1 MNKAHC
7 IVSRFT
13 DVYGR
18 LMKYRMTFF
27 QQGRGQPPYIHS
39 RAQPISL
46 WTGLSFAVRPPHPP
60 NLTFK
65 SRDMKWQM
73 PISAH
78 MMPEMNVRG
87 RSKLHE

>member
-1 MNKAHC
+1 MD
-7 IVSRFT
+7 SRLTSIAGYSLFHH
-13 DVYGR
+13 
-18 LMKYRMTFF
+18 
-27 QQGRGQPPYIHS
+27 GQVHLLQFDPLIQS
-39 RAQPISL
+39 
-46 WTGLSFAVRPPHPP
+46 

-73 PISAH
+73 PIPEH

>member
-1 MNKAHC
+1 MQFDPL
-7 IVSRFT
+7 IQS
-13 DVYGR
+13 
-18 LMKYRMTFF
+18 
-27 QQGRGQPPYIHS
+27 
-39 RAQPISL
+39 
-46 WTGLSFAVRPPHPP
+46 

-73 PISAH
+73 PIPEH